1 MRGGTHACLCRDAH
15 SERARLDLDLEPLDL
30 LALASVDLVEDLAV
44 ELDVDALGLRRL
56 HERGLA
62 DRADRRASDRARPL
76 PEGLGVGH
84 ADLEQP
90 VLGRRAVERL
100 HPTEER
106 ADVADEQAARVA
118 LVPEVAVHLDARL
131 EGLDPQVLGGSPDV
145 REAPVA
151 ILRAAVGVAD
161 HARVETCARHDREV
175 LAVHL
180 PQVEL
185 PLPAVEPD
193 VHGFRDVV
201 RDVQIRCEQVRR
213 SRRKDRESGIAACH
227 HVDTALHHAVAAP
240 REDRLC
246 AFLERLLD
254 PLGRVLALRDLRPD
268 RIRDSGSLEHLPEL
282 LEPPTHRLARVGD
295 DGDLGHGVLS
305 PAASP
310 TPSRRSVEARA
321 ARAAKTTIT
330 RAARPM
336 SSPAT
341 TSLK

>member
-1 MRGGTHACLCRDAH
+1 MRSAFVAWTNGDC
-15 SERARLDLDLEPLDL
+15 
-30 LALASVDLVEDLAV
+30 
-44 ELDVDALGLRRL
+44 
-56 HERGLA
+56 A
-62 DRADRRASDRARPL
+62 DRADRGASDRARPL
-76 PEGLGVGH
+76 PEALGVRH
-84 ADLEQP
+84 AELEQP
-90 VLGRRAVERL
+90 VLGRRAVEGL
-100 HPTEER
+100 HPAEER

-131 EGLDPQVLGGSPDV
+131 EGLDPEVLGGRPDV

-161 HARVETCARHDREV
+161 HARVETRACHDREV

-193 VHGFRDVV
+193 LDGFGDVV
-201 RDVQIRCEQVRR
+201 GNVEIRREEVRR
-213 SRRKDRESGIAACH
+213 SRRKDRERASVPAITSTQRCTMPSPPQAKIVSAPSSSAFSTRSGAY
-227 HVDTALHHAVAAP
+227 
-240 REDRLC
+240 
-246 AFLERLLD
+246 LLFGTSD
-254 PLGRVLALRDLRPD
+254 Q
-268 RIRDSGSLEHLPEL
+268 IRSVDSGSLEHLPEL
-282 LEPPTHRLARVGD
+282 LEPATHRLARVGD
-295 DGDLGHGVLS
+295 DGDLGHDVLS

-330 RAARPM
+330 SAARPM